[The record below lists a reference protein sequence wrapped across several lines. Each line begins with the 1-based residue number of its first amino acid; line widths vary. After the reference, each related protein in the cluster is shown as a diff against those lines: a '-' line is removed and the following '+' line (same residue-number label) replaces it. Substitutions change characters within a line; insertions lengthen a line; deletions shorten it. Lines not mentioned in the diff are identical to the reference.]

1 MRLKKC
7 KKIIT
12 LLLGAS
18 LLISTAIPVHA
29 DMLFEEGLPAQVDS
43 YDHLV
48 EVLEPMSDLPA
59 FPGAD
64 GYAKYIT
71 GGREGK
77 VIHVTNL
84 NDSGEGSF
92 AEAINNGGNTE
103 EPRIIVFD
111 VSGTISLANKSVYSK
126 SIKNVTIAGQ
136 TAPGEGITFTGGNF
150 YLKGAENVIIRY
162 VHFRHGQAT
171 SKDDSFFV
179 QASKNIMVDHCSFS
193 YGSDEVCSARNTS
206 NLTIQWS
213 LMTNGVRTHSMGGL
227 QEWNSETIH
236 HCLLGNQN
244 DRNPKV
250 KGVMDFT
257 NNVLYNWG
265 EFSYVAGGNSAGN
278 AWGNVVNNYF
288 IAGLDT
294 MYPDYAVVRSNGK
307 YFLNLSGN
315 LIDSN
320 KNGILDGVNT
330 GIDMIAPVQSASD
343 YLDRATF
350 GRETPLVLVK
360 NRMDMPELDYVD
372 TAEEA
377 YYKVLNF
384 GGSSLYHN
392 ADGSTELF
400 HDDIDTEILTSV
412 KEQTGKILLNNSES
426 ENADGENFTQE
437 FINNRPQIDVND
449 ETSEWY
455 RPDADQDGMPDAW
468 ETKNGLNPNDA
479 EDRNNIAPSGYT
491 WIEEY
496 LNELAAPGFPTEEYS
511 YEEEAATEETIERT
525 YILRLTNYDGTTKE
539 YEAVQGD
546 NHLMVPFAPIAEYL
560 GYKMIDISAKSVTV
574 EYPFQV
580 ASGLLNIDTKS
591 GKITVKEGSRGYF
604 FSDYATQNETVR
616 SINGMIYVPIT
627 LVSTGMGAVYEQTVE
642 DCNVGVITIHDAEV
656 YKSWHNDSGIRD
668 KREVSG
674 PSIVAQAT
682 ETGVKLMFDK
692 EAVLAG
698 ASEAKVSLTVNGT
711 IYTANVKDAKIWGS
725 NKVALFENSDFVS
738 STGKALEVSA
748 DSAALVVD
756 AGAFADYYNSALV
769 NEKAE
774 LTVVTAAI
782 KEQTSETTTDN
793 TDETGNT
800 ETSDKEEDVIPEEDQ
815 LTVLDAMEA
824 MHKLFAMKD
833 INGVYNDEIN
843 TEIVYDESVEAQIVG
858 MDNKKGWNIIKAYIS
873 KAVSASSDDEQTQI
887 EIDLNDDVIVPGKV
901 IDTISG
907 KNAELILNISEKLVC
922 NIDGL
927 NSQAG
932 STSDINLSINTD
944 MNSIT
949 NTAFAN
955 AIKEAAGEKNYV
967 LLDYEAS
974 DAFNTAISLNIDMD
988 INNSGLWANL
998 YSWDSETNTQNLIKS
1013 SQIDENGNAQF
1024 EFTNASDYF
1033 VTVSDEALHTEDD
1046 GNQDQ
1051 DNDNDNT
1058 NTTDVPDI
1066 ADAGNDMPTAVIV
1079 AGIVIACAVVVIAAV
1094 VIMKKKNK

>member
-1 MRLKKC
+1 MRLINY
-7 KKIIT
+7 KKIMAF
-12 LLLGAS
+12 LLGVS
-18 LLISTAIPVHA
+18 LLMSMAIPVHA

-43 YDHLV
+43 AEHLV
-48 EVLEPMSDLPA
+48 ENLEPLSDLPA

-71 GGREGK
+71 GGRNGK

-92 AEAINNGGNTE
+92 AEAINNGGKTD

-111 VSGTISLANKSVYSK
+111 VSGTISLANKSVYGK

-150 YLKGAENVIIRY
+150 YLKNAENVIIRY
-162 VHFRHGQAT
+162 IHFRHGQAT

-193 YGSDEVCSARNTS
+193 YGSDEVCSARNTN

-294 MYPDYAVVRSNGK
+294 KYPDYAVVRSNGK
-307 YFLNLSGN
+307 YFLHLAGN

-320 KNGILDGVNT
+320 MNGILDGVNT
-330 GIDMIAPVQSASD
+330 GIDMIAPVQSAAD

-360 NRMDMPELDYVD
+360 NRMDMPILDHID

-377 YYKVLNF
+377 YYKILNF
-384 GGSSLYHN
+384 GGASVYHN
-392 ADGSTELF
+392 ADGTTELF

-412 KEQTGKILLNNSES
+412 KEQTGKILLNNAES
-426 ENADGENFTQE
+426 KNADGESFTQE
-437 FINNRPQIDVND
+437 FINNRPKIDVND
-449 ETSEWY
+449 KDSEWY

-496 LNELAAPGFPTEEYS
+496 LNELAAPGFPTEDYS
-511 YEEEAATEETIERT
+511 CEEEAEAEETKERT
-525 YILRLTNYDGTTKE
+525 YILRLTDYDGTTKE
-539 YEAVQGD
+539 YEAIHGE

-560 GYKMIDISAKSVTV
+560 GYKMIEINDEAVIV
-574 EYPFQV
+574 EYPFQA
-580 ASGLLNIDTKS
+580 ASGLLNIDTKT
-591 GKITVKEGSRGYF
+591 GEITVKEGSRGYF
-604 FSDYATQNETVR
+604 FSTYTNLNEMV
-616 SINGMIYVPIT
+616 IKHNNAIYVPIT

-642 DCNVGVITIHDAEV
+642 DDNVGVITIHDAEV
-656 YKSWHNDSGIRD
+656 YKSWHNDNGIRD

-682 ETGVKLMFDK
+682 ENGIKLMFDK
-692 EAVLAG
+692 ETALSG
-698 ASEAKVSLTVNGT
+698 AAEAKVSITVKGT
-711 IYTANVKDAKIWGS
+711 VYTASVKDAEIWGS
-725 NKVALFENSDFVS
+725 NKVALFENSDFVNAGGKTL
-738 STGKALEVSA
+738 STSA
-748 DSAALVVD
+748 DSANLVVD

-774 LTVVTAAI
+774 LTVEAAVVRTAGISTGDDTGSTDLSGAD
-782 KEQTSETTTDN
+782 SDTTQ
-793 TDETGNT
+793 EG
-800 ETSDKEEDVIPEEDQ
+800 EQ

-843 TEIVYDESVEAQIVG
+843 TEIVYSESAEAQIVG

-873 KAVSASSDDEQTQI
+873 KAASSASDTEKAWV
-887 EIDLNDDVIVPGKV
+887 EIDLNDDVIIPGKV

-907 KNAELILNISEKLVC
+907 KNVELIFNISDKLVC

-927 NSQAG
+927 NLQAE
-932 STSDINLSINTD
+932 SASDINLSINTD
-944 MNSIT
+944 IDSIT
-949 NTAFAN
+949 NTVFAN
-955 AIKEAAGEKNYV
+955 AIKEAAKEKQYV
-967 LLDYEAS
+967 LLDYEAA
-974 DAFNTAISLNIDMD
+974 DAFNALINLNIDMD

-998 YSWDSETNTQNLIKS
+998 YSWDNATNTSKLIKS
-1013 SQIDENGNAQF
+1013 VQIDEAGNVQF
-1024 EFTNASDYF
+1024 EFTNAADYF
-1033 VTVSDEALHTEDD
+1033 VTVSDEALYTEDD
-1046 GNQDQ
+1046 ANQDK
-1051 DNDNDNT
+1051 DDVNDNDNT
-1058 NTTDVPDI
+1058 GTSDVRDNTDD
-1066 ADAGNDMPTAVIV
+1066 GNNMPTILIISGIALACVIV
-1079 AGIVIACAVVVIAAV
+1079 ALVIVV
-1094 VIMKKKNK
+1094 MKKRKK